1 MQLAIPR
8 KYGIFLH
15 RHLSLF
21 QRMELLL
28 RNQILR
34 ASRLMGGAVDG
45 AKVTDIG
52 RNYVTL
58 QSPEEGS
65 EFRLNLR

>member
-1 MQLAIPR
+1 
-8 KYGIFLH
+8 
-15 RHLSLF
+15 
-21 QRMELLL
+21 
-28 RNQILR
+28 
-34 ASRLMGGAVDG
+34 MGVAVDG